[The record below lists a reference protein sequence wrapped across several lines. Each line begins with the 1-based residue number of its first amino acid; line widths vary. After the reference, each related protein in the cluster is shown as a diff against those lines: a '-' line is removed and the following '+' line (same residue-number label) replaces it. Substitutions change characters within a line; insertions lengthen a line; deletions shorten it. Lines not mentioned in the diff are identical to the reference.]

1 LKQASR
7 ENIDYGLSVVNN
19 DACFPAIVVIG
30 QLVSALKSGKYDL
43 DHTTLF
49 LTQTGGM
56 CRATNYIGL
65 LRKALKDAG
74 FGNIPV

>member
-1 LKQASR
+1 
-7 ENIDYGLSVVNN
+7 
-19 DACFPAIVVIG
+19 FPAIVVIG

-56 CRATNYIGL
+56 CRAPITSVCCAKLSRMPGL
-65 LRKALKDAG
+65 AISRSSQLPCKESRTTRAS
-74 FGNIPV
+74 P